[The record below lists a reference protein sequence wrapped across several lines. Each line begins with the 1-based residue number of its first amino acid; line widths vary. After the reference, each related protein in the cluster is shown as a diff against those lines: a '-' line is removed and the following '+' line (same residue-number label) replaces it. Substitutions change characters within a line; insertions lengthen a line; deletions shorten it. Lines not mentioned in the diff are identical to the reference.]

1 MFTKTGFGPQ
11 GGGARET
18 GRSVIS
24 SDVRITG
31 SVTTE
36 GMLEFDGRIEGD
48 LSAQALGIGRAALV
62 HGNISGEHVTVDGTV
77 EGDID
82 AGNLVL
88 KPTAVVTGA
97 ITYGT
102 LTVESGATV
111 NGRFRHAAPPAA
123 PAAAPAAPA
132 GGTAAV

>member
-11 GGGARET
+11 AGSGRET

-31 SVTTE
+31 SVSTE

-48 LSAQALGIGRAALV
+48 LNAQALGIGRSATVL
-62 HGNISGEHVTVDGTV
+62 GNVSGDHVTVDGTV
-77 EGDID
+77 EGDIV

-97 ITYGT
+97 ISYGT
-102 LTVESGATV
+102 VTVESGATV
-111 NGRFRHAAPPAA
+111 NGRFRHAPPAPVA
-123 PAAAPAAPA
+123 KPA
-132 GGTAAV
+132 GGTSAG